1 VSLRLKPVINPVAI
15 WVAVAATSAAAFVAV
30 ALDAPVG
37 LRLIASAVLLLVP
50 GVGLMRLLLP
60 PDEDRGADPALAIP
74 LSLVLGVL
82 VWLGATMGL
91 NGFGIPLGPVT
102 VALTV
107 TAAGLV
113 VAGAAIARGGG
124 VPRPLASMRETVT
137 RHYRSAAAVVAT
149 GVLLCGATA
158 LAVALIP
165 TPTPPYTTVG
175 FVDDKPF
182 GDGAPVVT
190 AGSMV
195 RLNWVVR
202 GFGCQLSPTLTSV
215 RLAVDGAPVGDV
227 AVDVSPDTTT
237 DVAEAS
243 GAISGA
249 VTFPAPAEI
258 GRHTVELSV
267 LPTAKDGT
275 DVPMPGSISTSLEVT
290 A

>member
-1 VSLRLKPVINPVAI
+1 MLRLKRAINPVLI
-15 WVAVAATSAAAFVAV
+15 WVAVAATSLAAFAAV

-37 LRLIASAVLLLVP
+37 LRFIASAVLLLVP
-50 GVGLMRLLLP
+50 GVGLMRLLLSR
-60 PDEDRGADPALAIP
+60 DEDRGSDGALAIP

-82 VWLGATMGL
+82 VWLGAAMAL
-91 NGFGIPLGPVT
+91 NGFGIPLAPAT
-102 VALTV
+102 MALTV
-107 TAAGLV
+107 TGAGLA

-124 VPRPLASMRETVT
+124 VPRPLASMRDAVS
-137 RHYRSAAAVVAT
+137 RHHRSAVAVVVT
-149 GVLLCGATA
+149 GALLCGATT

-165 TPTPPYTTVG
+165 TPSAPYTTVG

-182 GDGAPVVT
+182 GDGAPAVT

-202 GFGCQLSPTLTSV
+202 GFGCQLSPALTSV
-215 RLAVDGAPVGDV
+215 RLAVDGVPVNDV

-243 GAISGA
+243 GELSGA
-249 VTFPAPAEI
+249 VTFPAPAEV
-258 GRHTVELSV
+258 GKHTVELAV
-267 LPTAKDGT
+267 LPTAQDGT
-275 DVPMPGSISTSLEVT
+275 DVPMPGYISTSLEVT

>member
-1 VSLRLKPVINPVAI
+1 MRLKRAINPVLI
-15 WVAVAATSAAAFVAV
+15 WVAVAAASFAAFAAV

-37 LRLIASAVLLLVP
+37 LRLIASVVLLLVP

-60 PDEDRGADPALAIP
+60 RGEDRGSDVALAIP

-82 VWLGATMGL
+82 TWLGAAMAL
-91 NGFGIPLGPVT
+91 NAFGIPLDAT
-102 VALTV
+102 RTALTL
-107 TAAGLV
+107 TGAGLV

-124 VPRPLASMRETVT
+124 VPRPLASMRAAVS
-137 RHYRSAAAVVAT
+137 RHHRSAIAVVAT

-165 TPTPPYTTVG
+165 TPTSPYTTVG

-182 GDGAPVVT
+182 GDGAPVVA

-215 RLAVDGAPVGDV
+215 RLAVDGVPVGDV

-249 VTFPAPAEI
+249 VTFPAPAEVGTHNI
-258 GRHTVELSV
+258 ELSV
-267 LPTAKDGT
+267 LPTAQDGT
-275 DVPMPGSISTSLEVT
+275 DVPMPGYISTSLEVT

>member
-1 VSLRLKPVINPVAI
+1 VLRLKRAINPALI
-15 WVAVAATSAAAFVAV
+15 WVAVAATSLAAFAAV

-60 PDEDRGADPALAIP
+60 RDEDRGSDGALAIP

-82 VWLGATMGL
+82 VWLGAAMAL
-91 NGFGIPLGPVT
+91 NGFGIPLAPAT
-102 VALTV
+102 IALTV
-107 TAAGLV
+107 TGAGLV
-113 VAGAAIARGGG
+113 VAGAAIARGGSI
-124 VPRPLASMRETVT
+124 PRPLASMRDAVS
-137 RHYRSAAAVVAT
+137 RHHRSAVAVVAT
-149 GVLLCGATA
+149 SVLLCGATA
-158 LAVALIP
+158 VAVALIP
-165 TPTPPYTTVG
+165 TPAPPYTTVG

-202 GFGCQLSPTLTSV
+202 GFGCQLSPALTSV
-215 RLAVDGAPVGDV
+215 RLAVDGVPVSDV
-227 AVDVSPDTTT
+227 AVDVSSDTST

-243 GAISGA
+243 GALSGA
-249 VTFPAPAEI
+249 VTFPAPAEV
-258 GRHTVELSV
+258 GTHTVELTV
-267 LPTAKDGT
+267 LPTAQDGT
-275 DVPMPGSISTSLEVT
+275 DVPMPGFISTNLEVT